1 MKKKE
6 RTTMH
11 AMKPVELTKIIRENT
26 EKLAEYRVNR
36 YSKQSKNVREGAAY
50 RRKIAVAET
59 ILKQKELSHE

>member
-26 EKLAEYRVNR
+26 EKLAQYMTNR
-36 YSKQSKNVREGAAY
+36 YSKQSKNVREGTAY
-50 RRKIAVAET
+50 RRKIAVAQT
-59 ILKQKELSHE
+59 ILNQKELKNE